1 MTSAPL
7 HTPLDTFRDLHRTGR
22 LAPSYPDVAP
32 LLARVADAADR
43 SEEQIGDELTR
54 CGALLARLR
63 PEDVLARHPA
73 TPAVTVAVTGH
84 STTAQ
89 LTDPLVAELARHG
102 LLARV
107 VTGDHGAYLRDLT
120 DRHSELRRCEPELTV
135 CVLGAEAVLEELPSP
150 WGVDDIERVCGKIL
164 DRVQAIA
171 DAHDAHGTGVLVLN
185 TLPLPRTATHQLVGL
200 RQRALLGAVWREFN
214 ARLLRLG
221 AERPAV
227 AVIDLEPLVGATG
240 PVTDARLAV
249 YTRSPYS
256 AALFGALAR
265 EAVHVLRARRG
276 MTRKCLVLDLDHTL
290 WDGVL
295 AEDGPDGIHCGPTP
309 RGEPYAAFQRV
320 VRQLA
325 AQGVLLAV
333 SSKNDPEPVAD
344 VLADHPDLTLRAGDF
359 VSVRAGWDGKDEA
372 LRSIA
377 EELGIGLD
385 ALVFADDS
393 AAERALVRHR
403 LPEVAVVPLGDEPAL
418 HIGRLL
424 ADGWFDT
431 PHLTDDDRH
440 RTARYRAA
448 AARERLRGTTGSHEE
463 YLREL
468 DIVVRISPPRPH
480 EIERIAQLSLRTNQF
495 NLTGERVPAERILGP
510 GRRPLAV
517 RVSDRYGDS
526 GLVGAVLA
534 RDGADG
540 LHIDNMLL
548 SCRVLAR
555 GIEDGCLSAVLTHAR
570 ERGLPAVHARYR
582 ATRRNSRAGGFYP
595 SLGFRPASHGEGGT
609 RDVSE
614 GGAETVF
621 RHDLADIPAV
631 PGHLTVRADLE
642 GDADEP

>member
-1 MTSAPL
+1 MNA
-7 HTPLDTFRDLHRTGR
+7 TPLELLRELRRAGR
-22 LAPSYPDVAP
+22 LAASYPEVAG
-32 LLARVADAADR
+32 LLARVTDAADR
-43 SEEQIGDELTR
+43 SEEQIADELAR
-54 CGALLARLR
+54 CGALLARVR
-63 PEDVLARHPA
+63 PEEVLAHHPG
-73 TPAVTVAVTGH
+73 TPVVTVAVTGH

-89 LTDPLVAELARHG
+89 LIDPLVAELARHG
-102 LLARV
+102 LPART

-120 DRHSELRRCEPELTV
+120 DRDSELRRCEPELTV

-150 WGVDDIERVCGKIL
+150 WSVADVE
-164 DRVQAIA
+164 QACDTLFGRIHAVA
-171 DAHDAHGTGVLVLN
+171 DAHDAYGTGVLVLN

-227 AVIDLEPLVGATG
+227 AVVDVEPLVGTGG
-240 PVTDARLAV
+240 PVADERLAL

-256 AALFGALAR
+256 AALFAALAR

-295 AEDGPDGIHCGPTP
+295 AEDGPDGIRCGPTP

-320 VRQLA
+320 AGQLA

-333 SSKNDPEPVAD
+333 SSKNDAEPVSD
-344 VLADHPDLTLRAGDF
+344 VLANHPDMTLRDTDF
-359 VSVRAGWDGKDEA
+359 VTVRAGWDGKDEA

-377 EELGIGLD
+377 GELGIGLD

-403 LPEVAVVPLGDEPAL
+403 LPDVAVVPLGDEPAL

-440 RTARYRAA
+440 RTGRYRAT
-448 AARERLRGTTGSHEE
+448 AARERLRAATGSHEE

-534 RDGADG
+534 RDGTDG

-555 GIEDGCLSAVLTHAR
+555 GIEDGCLTAVLSLAR
-570 ERGLPAVHARYR
+570 ERGLPAVRARYR
-582 ATRRNSRAGGFYP
+582 ATRRNGRASGFYP
-595 SLGFRPASHGEGGT
+595 SLGFRPEPHSADGT
-609 RDVSE
+609 
-614 GGAETVF
+614 GPGTETFF
-621 RHDLADIPAV
+621 RHDLADIPAM